1 MATSSGLAG
10 AVISRAPT
18 AYDQQYMDRLVDTL
32 NKLIEQVVKPQQIT
46 AASLVLTGL
55 AQETPRYDREGEVYT
70 KVCTGCGCTVL
81 AIDQTLAENLTR
93 RQR

>member
-10 AVISRAPT
+10 AVISRAPA

-55 AQETPRYDREGEVYT
+55 AHETPRYDREGEVYT
-70 KVCTGCGCTVL
+70 KTCAACGTNCVVL
-81 AIDQTLAENLTR
+81 AIDQTLAENR
-93 RQR
+93 